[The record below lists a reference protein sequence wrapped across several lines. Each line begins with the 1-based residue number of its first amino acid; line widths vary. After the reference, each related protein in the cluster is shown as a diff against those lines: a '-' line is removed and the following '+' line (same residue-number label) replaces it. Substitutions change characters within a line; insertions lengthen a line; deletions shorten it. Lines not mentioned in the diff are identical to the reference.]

1 MARSSEPHRRNDAD
15 DAAEW
20 RSQNAMQTTCA
31 LFTAPGST
39 TWFYG
44 MSWDGWMDGWMFFLI
59 LYGWMDVFVFHYGHF

>member
-39 TWFYG
+39 PPGFMGW
-44 MSWDGWMDGWMFFLI
+44 SWDVMGCHGMDGNMI
-59 LYGWMDVFVFHYGHF
+59 LYGWLDVFVFHY